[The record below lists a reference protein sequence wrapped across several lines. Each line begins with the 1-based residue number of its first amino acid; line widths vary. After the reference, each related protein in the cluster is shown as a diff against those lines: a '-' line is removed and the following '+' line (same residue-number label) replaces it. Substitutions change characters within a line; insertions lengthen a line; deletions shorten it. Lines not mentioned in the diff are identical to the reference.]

1 MFCPETL
8 PGLQER
14 KHGQQWPPFA
24 STLNPD
30 LSYMYKALL
39 FRLIYLTLDTLNKV
53 LFKIT

>member
-30 LSYMYKALL
+30 LSYMYKALRL
-39 FRLIYLTLDTLNKV
+39 RLIYLTLDTLNKV